1 MAQPRR
7 VLLIDDDPFA
17 RQVVVRMLKPEG
29 WTIVEADTIER
40 ATAALSEN
48 PDPNVILLDI
58 ILGEENGLDFLE
70 AYRSAGGQVPVLV
83 ITSMD
88 DVNTA
93 VAAMKAGAYDFLV
106 KPLSI
111 ERLTTALANA
121 AEKAQLVRENITLR
135 RRVRQE
141 SFSRFLVG
149 ESRAMMKLREEMEK
163 VVESDI
169 PVCLLGETGTGKE
182 LVARWLHENGP
193 RSKGPFV
200 DLNCA
205 AIPETLIE
213 SELFGHEKGAFT
225 NAIVRH
231 RGKLEQADGG
241 TLLLDELGEMAA
253 ATQARLLRV
262 LQERTLN
269 RVGGAER
276 IPFDLRLI
284 SATQRDL
291 NELVREG
298 KFREDLYFRVVV
310 YPIRLPPLRDR
321 KDDLSLLV
329 HHFIRKFRE
338 RTGRPVEGITPE
350 ALVKLEAHDWPGNV
364 RELENA
370 VFRAVVAARGPFL
383 TSVDFPDV
391 EPSGVP
397 RFGPR
402 PYLPKDEGIQG
413 FPPPQPAPPSSGVPI
428 PSNLPRNPV
437 TMEDY
442 ERAAILLALEAENG
456 NIKAAADRLEMAR
469 STLYR
474 RIKALN
480 IPVPD

>member
-1 MAQPRR
+1 MVQSRR
-7 VLLIDDDPFA
+7 LLLIDDDPFA
-17 RQVVVRMLKPEG
+17 RQVVLRMLKPHG
-29 WTIVEADTIER
+29 WTIIEAENLEKAWDG
-40 ATAALSEN
+40 LSEN
-48 PDPNVILLDI
+48 PDPAVILLDI
-58 ILGEENGLDFLE
+58 ILGEENGLDFLD
-70 AYRSAGGQVPVLV
+70 AYRGAGGTAPVLV

-93 VAAMKAGAYDFLV
+93 VKAMKLGAYDFLL
-106 KPLSI
+106 KPLSM
-111 ERLTTALANA
+111 ERLATAVANA
-121 AEKAQLVRENITLR
+121 AEKAQLLRENITLR

-149 ESRAMMKLREEMEK
+149 ESRAMARLREEMEK

-193 RSKGPFV
+193 RAKGPFV

-225 NAIVRH
+225 GAIVRH
-231 RGKLEQADGG
+231 KGKLEQADGG
-241 TLLLDELGEMAA
+241 TLLLDELGEMSA

-269 RVGGAER
+269 RVGGTES

-298 KFREDLYFRVVV
+298 KFREDLYFRIVV
-310 YPIRLPPLRDR
+310 YPIRVPPLRDR
-321 KDDLSLLV
+321 KEDLSLLV

-338 RTGRPVEGITPE
+338 KTGRPVEGITPE
-350 ALVKLEAHDWPGNV
+350 AIVRLEAHDWPGNV
-364 RELENA
+364 REMENS
-370 VFRAVVAARGPFL
+370 VYRAVVSARGPFL

-391 EPSGVP
+391 DPSGVP

-402 PYLPKDEGIQG
+402 PYLPSAEGLPG
-413 FPPPQPAPPSSGVPI
+413 FPPPVSPSAVPLPTSTNGRQFSSRWRSKTGTSRRRPIGSRWPARPSIAGSRP
-428 PSNLPRNPV
+428 
-437 TMEDY
+437 
-442 ERAAILLALEAENG
+442 
-456 NIKAAADRLEMAR
+456 
-469 STLYR
+469 
-474 RIKALN
+474 
-480 IPVPD
+480 

>member
-370 VFRAVVAARGPFL
+370 VFRAVVAAR
-383 TSVDFPDV
+383 
-391 EPSGVP
+391 
-397 RFGPR
+397 
-402 PYLPKDEGIQG
+402 
-413 FPPPQPAPPSSGVPI
+413 
-428 PSNLPRNPV
+428 
-437 TMEDY
+437 
-442 ERAAILLALEAENG
+442 
-456 NIKAAADRLEMAR
+456 
-469 STLYR
+469 
-474 RIKALN
+474 
-480 IPVPD
+480 